1 MASSPRHLTFDV
13 APHLIAHL
21 DERARFLGCSRAAY
35 LRRLILE
42 DKLRT
47 EQQQQA
53 SVAQG

>member
-1 MASSPRHLTFDV
+1 MANHRHLTFDV